1 MMGTITNPE
10 VTFLGNT
17 LLGKPVQKLT
27 RTIGD
32 LKGLF
37 ADQNAFEQ
45 QDANQIAYEVESY
58 FPVPEGTEGGLFFG
72 VTRMQPGT
80 IGNEYMMTKG
90 HSHVLEN
97 RAEFYWCIEGKGMML
112 FMDKDRNVWAE
123 KMFPG
128 SLHYIKG
135 LTAHRV
141 ANTGESVLSFGAC
154 WPSDAGHNYEVIAKN
169 GFSKRLMKVNGE
181 PQLV

>member
-1 MMGTITNPE
+1 METIKNPQ
-10 VTFLGNT
+10 VIFLGAI
-17 LLGKPVQKLT
+17 LIGKPVQKL
-27 RTIGD
+27 RRSIGD

-45 QDANQIAYEVESY
+45 LNPNQIAYEVESY
-58 FPVPEGTEGGLFFG
+58 FPVAEGTEGGLFFG
-72 VTRMQPGT
+72 ITRIQPGT

-97 RAEFYWCIEGKGMML
+97 RSEFYWCIEGEGML
-112 FMDKDRNVWAE
+112 ILMDKERNVRAE

-128 SLHYIKG
+128 SLHYIEG
-135 LTAHRV
+135 HIAHRV
-141 ANTGESVLSFGAC
+141 ANTGDSVLSFGAC

-169 GFSKRLMKVNGE
+169 GFAKRLMKVNGV
-181 PQLV
+181 PRLV